1 MKTFKDLKVGD
12 IDWIIEDN
20 FNVCEVIL
28 MSKNFHEGFTDYFNT
43 FQFFDKFDNKTIVVL
58 HESGEESDKNWAY
71 CNNGKIY
78 LDKEPILKKL
88 EDKSKYINDMINY
101 IKLY

>member
-1 MKTFKDLKVGD
+1 MKTFKDLQVGN
-12 IDWIIEDN
+12 IAWIIDDH

-28 MSKNFHEGFTDYFNT
+28 KSKDFHEGFTDNFIT

-78 LDKEPILKKL
+78 LDKELILKKL
-88 EDKSKYINDMINY
+88 EDKLKDINDMINY
-101 IKLY
+101 IKL